1 MTQQLRQCN
10 VYLAYKEENYLESFF
25 FLLLVKIKKFQNKNL
40 TIFKIKK
47 QLMLNNTYDVCAKQ
61 EWLIYKRVLFF
72 FYVIL
77 ISNKAFFKEKLLKLH
92 YDNSLTR
99 YFKIKKARTLI
110 SKKFYSFKMTLNIDA
125 YIKECN
131 IC

>member
-61 EWLIYKRVLFF
+61 E
-72 FYVIL
+72 
-77 ISNKAFFKEKLLKLH
+77 
-92 YDNSLTR
+92 
-99 YFKIKKARTLI
+99 
-110 SKKFYSFKMTLNIDA
+110 
-125 YIKECN
+125 
-131 IC
+131 